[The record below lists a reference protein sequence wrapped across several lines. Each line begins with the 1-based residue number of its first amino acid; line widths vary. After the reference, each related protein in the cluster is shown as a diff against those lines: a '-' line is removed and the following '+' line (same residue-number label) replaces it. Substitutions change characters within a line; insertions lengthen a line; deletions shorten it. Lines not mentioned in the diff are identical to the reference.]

1 MNTNITLEPFMN
13 WTNVLNFIFLGI
25 GACALCFVTWNYAVR
40 HLGTVKASV
49 YIYGVPVITTI
60 TSALIL
66 NETITLTIIC
76 GIVLTLVGLFLSE
89 KKN

>member
-1 MNTNITLEPFMN
+1 MD
-13 WTNVLNFIFLGI
+13 WTNLFNFIFLGI

-40 HLGTVKASV
+40 HLGIVKTSV

-66 NETITLTIIC
+66 HETITLVTIS
-76 GIVLTLVGLFLSE
+76 GIALTLVGLFLSE
-89 KKN
+89 KRN